1 MYGTMIDTEFPQFS
15 DANTTSDIETCGV
28 LGGNRM
34 SRDVTII
41 HVIIPDK
48 MLGLIIAT
56 QRMKKTFAS
65 YRMN

>member
-1 MYGTMIDTEFPQFS
+1 MYGTLIDTEFPQFN

-28 LGGNRM
+28 LCGNRR
-34 SRDVTII
+34 SGDVTII

-56 QRMKKTFAS
+56 QRMKKTSAS
-65 YRMN
+65 YRMD